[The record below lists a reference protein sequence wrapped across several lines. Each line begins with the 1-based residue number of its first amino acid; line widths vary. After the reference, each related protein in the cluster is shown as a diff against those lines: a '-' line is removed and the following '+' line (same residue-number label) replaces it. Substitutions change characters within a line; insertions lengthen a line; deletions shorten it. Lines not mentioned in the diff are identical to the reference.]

1 MSSVH
6 DKLKNKLAGERS
18 GFGWKPKDGDNRIL
32 ILPPAAAFVDD
43 LEGIEYLA
51 YKYQAH
57 YFEIEGK
64 SPMEV
69 SRCLQDIEQ
78 RCPACA
84 ANRAYSKSTDPG
96 LAELGKRVRA
106 ASQYVFNILDLN
118 DPAKGAQRWA
128 ANYTCWKEIMA
139 IAANPAW
146 GIVYDPRN
154 AVPFVISLTPKGKS
168 KTGWNTYTVQPEP
181 QKLNAYDLLVA
192 NPAGLT
198 VLDGLE
204 DIQTEVKSA
213 EDIQKLLDE
222 MGFPPPRTGATPAA
236 SAPARPVPAV
246 GAPAPAAAPVAAPVP
261 IRVANTVP
269 VPAPAAGDVPVAR
282 PVAVAAAPVPV
293 TAAVPVAAP
302 ARGSVRPADEDDG
315 A

>member
-6 DKLKNKLAGERS
+6 DKLKTKLAGERS

-51 YKYQAH
+51 FKYQAH

-69 SRCLQDIEQ
+69 SRCLQDVEQ

-84 ANRAYSKSTDPG
+84 ANRSYSKSTDPG

-118 DPAKGAQRWA
+118 DTAKGAQRWA

-192 NPAGLT
+192 NPAGLS

-213 EDIQKLLDE
+213 EAIQALLDE
-222 MGFPPPRTGATPAA
+222 MGFPPPRTGAT
-236 SAPARPVPAV
+236 SAPAAVPA
-246 GAPAPAAAPVAAPVP
+246 AVAAPVP
-261 IRVANTVP
+261 IRAAAPAAAAPIRAGNTVS

-282 PVAVAAAPVPV
+282 PVAVTASAPVPV

-302 ARGSVRPADEDDG
+302 ARGSVRPADERPEEE
-315 A
+315 